1 MDDFVA
7 RFSERRAG
15 ESRAVCE
22 RIEREDAGGR
32 VVLTDRERQIL
43 DMWPRF
49 EDTGEPVWLGDGFAD
64 NKGESREIEGITLFS
79 HGIDLYDDEGF
90 HKPLDYGERLTRART
105 DSWERLEED
114 AGMYVCD
121 YARGDAAGGEHL
133 CKGCPYD
140 VVDRDG
146 MGCKQR
152 MARDLVRRAKALAG
166 VAE

>member
-7 RFSERRAG
+7 RFNERRAE

-32 VVLTDRERQIL
+32 VALTDRERQIL

-49 EDTGEPVWLGDGFAD
+49 EDGEYVWFEDRYIDG
-64 NKGESREIEGITLFS
+64 NGGEAGAVTVAFMRDAGALV
-79 HGIDLYDDEGF
+79 DR
-90 HKPLDYGERLTRART
+90 YGLHTCYGQERVKRPAPK

-121 YARGDAAGGEHL
+121 YARGGVAVGGGHL
-133 CKGCPYD
+133 CEGCPYD